1 MRSGNRGSKLVKRG
15 GEKEK
20 RKGREERGAAESFL
34 SPIRE
39 RFKFF
44 QGSVSGPYLF
54 NVFLNDLEI
63 KLGSTPALFK
73 YADDSII
80 ISPVWK
86 GGNGTSNDLVEAFL
100 TWANCNSMSCNPNK
114 CKKLV
119 IKKKGNSTLYPV
131 VRNVPQHATLDSLS
145 LTFQNDCKFSE
156 HIKAKLCKANKC
168 LHVLRVCR
176 KERYSQ
182 TEIDYLFYSIVLPN
196 ITYGLSV
203 YGASDAEINVLQQFL
218 DRCYKLRFISTQ
230 LNIRSLLQKQ
240 DKAIFQ
246 KGKQHDNHPL
256 KVCLPQEKNNLTY
269 NLRRKSFQRPK
280 INTERYKNTFVNR
293 LIFKYNLL

>member
-1 MRSGNRGSKLVKRG
+1 MQLQPPVWHRPPSSFFNLVPSPRRWISIAMPSGNLWSKLVKRS

-39 RFKFF
+39 GFKFF
-44 QGSVSGPYLF
+44 QGSVRGPYLF

-80 ISPVWK
+80 ITPVWK
-86 GGNGTSNDLVEAFL
+86 GGNDTSSDLVEAFL

-131 VRNVPQHATLDSLS
+131 VRNVPQHTTLDSLS

-168 LHVLRVCR
+168 LHMLRVCR

-182 TEIDYLFYSIVLPN
+182 TEIDYLFYSIVLLN
-196 ITYGLSV
+196 TTYGPSV
-203 YGASDAEINVLQQFL
+203 YVNNDLWNKSWCL
-218 DRCYKLRFISTQ
+218 RCG
-230 LNIRSLLQKQ
+230 N
-240 DKAIFQ
+240 
-246 KGKQHDNHPL
+246 
-256 KVCLPQEKNNLTY
+256 
-269 NLRRKSFQRPK
+269 
-280 INTERYKNTFVNR
+280 
-293 LIFKYNLL
+293 